1 MTLAD
6 LNAADRSRFVAHLGS
21 IFEDSPWVAERTW
34 PRRPFAS
41 AEDLYRAMV
50 AEVSA
55 AARAEQLALLRAHPD
70 LGARARMSDASI
82 GEQAGAGLDRLTPE
96 AFETLRRLNAAYRD
110 KFAFPFLLAVRGRTT
125 HEVLDALASRLSATP
140 EAEFAEALQQV
151 YRIARF
157 RLEAAVSPPAQAG
170 YRPQR
175 QTR

>member
-6 LNAADRSRFVAHLGS
+6 LNAADRVQFVAHLGS

-41 AEDLYRAMV
+41 AEALHRAMV

-55 AARAEQLALLRAHPD
+55 ATRADQLALLRAHPD

-96 AFETLRRLNAAYRD
+96 EFATLQRLNAAYRR
-110 KFAFPFLLAVRGRTT
+110 KFAFPFLLAVKGRTT
-125 HEVLDALASRLSATP
+125 HEILDALASRLSATP
-140 EAEFAEALQQV
+140 DGEFAEALQQV

-157 RLEAAVSPPAQAG
+157 RLEAAVSLPAQ
-170 YRPQR
+170 
-175 QTR
+175 T